1 MKTRITI
8 VASLSLLILATIAMI
23 SCFGSKEKAVRRL
36 PANLNETLTNE
47 VSDTAVMN
55 GFDRQ
60 VKDYMTAWGLKG
72 VSLSVEYVTA
82 AELMGSI
89 EYEAPH
95 RAKLERYVV

>member
-1 MKTRITI
+1 MKTRIII

-60 VKDYMTAWGLKG
+60 VKDYMTAWGL
-72 VSLSVEYVTA
+72 SL
-82 AELMGSI
+82 I
-89 EYEAPH
+89 H
-95 RAKLERYVV
+95 I

>member
-1 MKTRITI
+1 
-8 VASLSLLILATIAMI
+8 MI

-60 VKDYMTAWGLKG
+60 VKDYMTAW
-72 VSLSVEYVTA
+72 
-82 AELMGSI
+82 
-89 EYEAPH
+89 
-95 RAKLERYVV
+95 